1 MKLNLTVKFTAGR
14 YHGQVFP
21 PSPARLFQAMI
32 AGSHRGGYGLINTD
46 ARDEALMWLERL
58 APPNIAAGYAS
69 ETGADITNYV
79 PNNDN
84 AYTHIRTAKS
94 MRAFVLPGE
103 KIVRYVWTCGD
114 TDRDKKNAHVVCAIA
129 ALITSLGHG
138 LDEVLVHGELA
149 HEEVPQTNAS
159 ISENVVYQPRIVRG
173 GKFASPRADS
183 YQAYK
188 MRYER
193 TLQEARRD
201 HRPDPRAYDVR
212 VHQVEY
218 EPRHCINLNAPLA
231 LFEMYKRERAGERL
245 DYDPRRLR
253 QPSGMVRHAVTEWLE
268 RAPHFHKHYGDELIS
283 RLAFGHEPRSND
295 NAETPTHYNG
305 AHISYVPL
313 PSMRRDF
320 VSDGYIRRVLLV
332 GNGCEDDKAQE
343 FFFDLASNLNGAELK
358 DEEGSQIVGY
368 LQRVEN
374 PVKDKVLP
382 FYQSKEGS
390 RVWRSVTPIILT
402 GLTRRGRSPEQL
414 IVRALGQMGLSESDV
429 DSVATHRGPI
439 VPKTERP
446 LDYYVNGHLTS
457 TSRFH
462 AEIIFKRPVC
472 GVLVVG
478 RGRNVGFGLMMPWC
492 A

>member
-1 MKLNLTVKFTAGR
+1 MKLNLTVKFTTGR
-14 YHGQVFP
+14 YHGQEFP

-58 APPNIAAGYAS
+58 APPDIVAS
-69 ETGADITNYV
+69 RKNETGADITNYM

-84 AYTHIRTAKS
+84 AHPHVKAGKN
-94 MRAFVLPGE
+94 MRAFVLSGE
-103 KIVRYVWTCGD
+103 KTVRYVWMCGD
-114 TDRDKKNAHVVCAIA
+114 TDDEKKNAQVVCAVA
-129 ALITSLGHG
+129 ALVTSLGHG

-149 HEEVPQTNAS
+149 HEEAARADAS
-159 ISENVVYQPRIVRG
+159 IAGGVIYQPRIVRG
-173 GKFASPRADS
+173 GNYVLPQAGS

-188 MRYER
+188 TRYER

-201 HRPDPRAYDVR
+201 HRPDARAYDVPTR
-212 VHQVEY
+212 QVEY
-218 EPRHCINLNAPLA
+218 ERRHCINLNAPLA
-231 LFEMYKRERAGERL
+231 LFEMYQREKPDKPL
-245 DYDPRRLR
+245 PYDARDLR
-253 QPSGMVRHAVTEWLE
+253 QPSGMVRHAVSEWLE
-268 RAPHFHKHYGDELIS
+268 RAPHVLKHYGDELVS
-283 RLAFGHEPRSND
+283 RLAFGHEPRNVD
-295 NAETPTHYNG
+295 DDQTVTHYNG

-313 PSMRRDF
+313 PSMSYSF
-320 VSDGYIRRVLLV
+320 VADGRIRRVLLV
-332 GNGCEDDKAQE
+332 ANGCEDDKAQE

-358 DEEGSQIVGY
+358 DEEGKKVAGY
-368 LQRVEN
+368 LERVEN
-374 PVKDKVLP
+374 AEADKVLA
-382 FYQSKEGS
+382 FYRSNSGS

-414 IVRALGQMGLSESDV
+414 LVRALKQMGFNESDV
-429 DSVATHRGPI
+429 DSVAAYRSPI
-439 VPKTERP
+439 VLKTERP

-457 TSRFH
+457 TPRFH

-478 RGRNVGFGLMMPWC
+478 RGRNVGFGLMMPWR